1 MLSAP
6 LPTNQYFKFL
16 RKFKQISVVCGLAKC
31 EIRHN
36 EAVTL
41 AWIERRIMSNGLPNG
56 IPDLAGPVEQGGAGQ
71 DFDTFFLEHH
81 RALAGYLRRRV
92 PTDEDAQEI
101 VQESYTRLLN
111 YGYGGSRP
119 PMVWKSLLYRIATNL
134 AYSRGRMDQSHNTAG
149 QRSLDDVELLSD
161 APSQERV
168 VAAQQELELVRQ
180 AIAGMT
186 PKCRKVFL
194 LSRTH
199 RKTYPEIAQICGI
212 SVKMVE
218 KYISQSLASLRQQ
231 LGGRP

>member
-1 MLSAP
+1 M
-6 LPTNQYFKFL
+6 T
-16 RKFKQISVVCGLAKC
+16 KC
-31 EIRHN
+31 EIRPN
-36 EAVTL
+36 DGGTS
-41 AWIERRIMSNGLPNG
+41 AWTQRLIMSNGIPNG
-56 IPDLAGPVEQGGAGQ
+56 MSDPVAPVEHIGAEL
-71 DFDTFFLEHH
+71 DFDTFFLEHR

-134 AYSRGRMDQSHNTAG
+134 AYSRGRMAQSHNAAG
-149 QRSLDDVELLSD
+149 HRSLEDVELLCD

-180 AIAGMT
+180 AIAAMT

-199 RKTYPEIAQICGI
+199 RKTYPEIAEICGI

-218 KYISQSLASLRQQ
+218 KYISQSLSTLRQQ